1 MWKNPEIYVIVAKRW
16 SKIGKKQ
23 EISGK
28 MWKFPGKL
36 QKIWISRQKS
46 ADFLRKSPSETVLI
60 NLKAHQRRCKS
71 LLKPHRRRW
80 NFKKF
85 WEKCG
90 NSQENVE
97 IPWKMWKFPEK
108 FSKKPVFL
116 GNSQKNVEIPMK
128 MWKFSKKKSIW
139 DGAYQFESSSETV
152 QVSGETS
159 SETVQVSVETSSETV
174 EL

>member
-85 WEKCG
+85 WK
-90 NSQENVE
+90 NVE
-97 IPWKMWKFPEK
+97 IPRKMWKFPEK
-108 FSKKPVFL
+108 FSKKQVFL
-116 GNSQKNVEIPMK
+116 GNSQKNVEIP
-128 MWKFSKKKSIW
+128 WKCGNFLRKRP
-139 DGAYQFESSSETV
+139 SETV
-152 QVSGETS
+152 LINLKAHRRRCKSLVKPRRRRWNFKKFEFPAKNR
-159 SETVQVSVETSSETV
+159 
-174 EL
+174 LIF